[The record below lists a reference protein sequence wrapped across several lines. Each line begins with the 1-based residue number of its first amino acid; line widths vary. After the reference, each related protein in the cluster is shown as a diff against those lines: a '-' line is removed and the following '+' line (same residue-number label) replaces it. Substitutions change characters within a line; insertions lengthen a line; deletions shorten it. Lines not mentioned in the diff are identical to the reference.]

1 LENVVPVAV
10 AAAVSWDHER
20 LPQTGTRQ
28 CSQVPYMPKLYTD
41 KKDKKISLYI
51 LWNSK
56 GSGAKLYMT
65 NELLI
70 YGEEK
75 KYLGISS
82 YIKKPFL
89 IYEYAPDPI

>member
-1 LENVVPVAV
+1 
-10 AAAVSWDHER
+10 
-20 LPQTGTRQ
+20 
-28 CSQVPYMPKLYTD
+28 MPKLYTD

-89 IYEYAPDPI
+89 IYEYAPDPIWISLIYEENFVAFFISVFV

>member
-1 LENVVPVAV
+1 
-10 AAAVSWDHER
+10 
-20 LPQTGTRQ
+20 
-28 CSQVPYMPKLYTD
+28 MPKLYTD

-89 IYEYAPDPI
+89 IYEYALDPIWISLIYEENFVAFVISVFV